1 MTSQTTRPTAGQMA
15 LAAVCLLLALGGA
28 FLAASLTQNSPVF
41 SLSPPSREQAAPP
54 NVEEPPLKES
64 QRLDLHRTFFTAW
77 AALLLTA
84 PAFCTFLFRRSSP
97 SAAGYWLA
105 FWTVGLVAF
114 LVHFY
119 WAVAVIFGG
128 DWEAI
133 KKTAR
138 VSAAVPDTV
147 FAAWWV
153 LDVLLAWLLRSE
165 GWPVRA
171 QRLLVHLFGF
181 ALFFAG
187 AALEGELVLSRAIG
201 WALGAAVLLSAL
213 AWAFRRLR
221 RRGLAVAHA
230 A

>member
-1 MTSQTTRPTAGQMA
+1 MTARTVRPTAGQ
-15 LAAVCLLLALGGA
+15 LAVAVISLAVALGGA
-28 FLAASLTQNSPVF
+28 FLAASLTQHEPIF
-41 SLSPPSREQAAPP
+41 SLSPPRAKAAPP
-54 NVEEPPLKES
+54 DVPVPPDTRES

-77 AALLLTA
+77 AALLLAA

-97 SAAGYWLA
+97 AAAGYWLA

-119 WAVAVIFGG
+119 WAVAVIFGN
-128 DWEAI
+128 DWGRI
-133 KKTAR
+133 MNTTR
-138 VSAAVPDTV
+138 VSAALPDVV
-147 FAAWWV
+147 FTAWWV

-165 GWPVRA
+165 GLLVRA

-187 AALEGELVLSRAIG
+187 AALEGEITLSRALG
-201 WALGAAVLLSAL
+201 WALCAAVLLSLL
-213 AWAFRRLR
+213 ARVFRRLKGR
-221 RRGLAVAHA
+221 DLAVAHA